1 MADRSDYSKLCKR
14 LKHEK
19 RKQINTAKEAIR
31 SYAQGDRT
39 KVVQIKTEAEN
50 RDDNSFLSKMY
61 SYLAVLLATGS
72 FGLTALQ
79 SKNEKANGLWS
90 PLLGIVLAVIC
101 ILWLIKLAKTRSE
114 REWSIY
120 FKNAAEDLLENKD
133 YGTIRQS
140 QNNEIKKKRKKKEKI
155 INISQMYK
163 QLQKKEGNPITGAKK
178 IIRNYARGD
187 INKVMLVKAETGSEN
202 SNENITLFFTIFS
215 SLVAVISLVYAIFL
229 TEKNEKIILDC
240 VSSIICFVFML
251 CILFYAIWIFRYIH
265 QTELQRKCAKYFKIA
280 AEDLLE
286 NKDYGTPLL

>member
-1 MADRSDYSKLCKR
+1 MADRSDYSKLCKS

-79 SKNEKANGLWS
+79 SKNEEANGLWS

-140 QNNEIKKKRKKKEKI
+140 QNNEIKKKRKIFHKCINNCKRKK
-155 INISQMYK
+155 
-163 QLQKKEGNPITGAKK
+163 
-178 IIRNYARGD
+178 
-187 INKVMLVKAETGSEN
+187 
-202 SNENITLFFTIFS
+202 
-215 SLVAVISLVYAIFL
+215 VI
-229 TEKNEKIILDC
+229 
-240 VSSIICFVFML
+240 
-251 CILFYAIWIFRYIH
+251 
-265 QTELQRKCAKYFKIA
+265 
-280 AEDLLE
+280 
-286 NKDYGTPLL
+286 P

>member
-1 MADRSDYSKLCKR
+1 MAERSEYSKLCKN

-19 RKQINTAKEAIR
+19 RKQINTAKDEIR
-31 SYAQGDRT
+31 FYAQGDRT
-39 KVVQIKTEAEN
+39 KVVQIKTEAEIS
-50 RDDNSFLSKMY
+50 DGNSFLSKMY

-79 SKNEKANGLWS
+79 SKNEATNGIWS
-90 PLLGIVLAVIC
+90 SLLGIALVVVC
-101 ILWLIKLAKTRSE
+101 ILWLIELAKTRFE

-120 FKNAAEDLLENKD
+120 FRNAAEDLLENKD

-140 QNNEIKKKRKKKEKI
+140 QNNEIKKRRKKKEKI
-155 INISQMYK
+155 INISEMYK

-178 IIRNYARGD
+178 IIRDYARGD

-202 SNENITLFFTIFS
+202 SNENITLFFTILS

-229 TEKNEKIILDC
+229 TGKNEKIILDC